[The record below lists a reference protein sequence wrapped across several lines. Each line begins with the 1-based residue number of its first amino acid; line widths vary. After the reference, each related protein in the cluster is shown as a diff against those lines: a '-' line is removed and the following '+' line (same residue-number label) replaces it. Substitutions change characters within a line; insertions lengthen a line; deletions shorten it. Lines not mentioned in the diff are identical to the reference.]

1 MWFKNLTLFR
11 FTEPFQLTAEEL
23 QQKLD
28 AMRFRPCG
36 SHEEF
41 SFGWTPPLGQST
53 DQLVHAANGFLMLC
67 GNKEEKVLPAAVV
80 NELLNE
86 RIQEAEDQQARRLR
100 KKERDA
106 IRDEILFELLPKAFS
121 FSRQTYAYIDP
132 KGGWLIVD
140 AASSKKA
147 EDLVSLLRKCL
158 GSLPVVPPVTR
169 QRPVDVMTEWL
180 TTGQAPK
187 DISIENECE
196 LRSPEEDGSLIRCKR
211 QDLSAPEIRNHL
223 DSGKQVIKLA
233 VSWADRLSFIV
244 DENLAV
250 KRLAFLDLI
259 QDQLADIETDDRAEQ
274 FDVEFSIMSLELAN
288 FLPRLLELFGGENET

>member
-11 FTEPFQLTAEEL
+11 FTEPFQLTAGEL

-53 DQLVHAANGFLMLC
+53 EPLVHAANGFLMIC

-80 NELLNE
+80 NELLTD
-86 RIQEAEDQQARRLR
+86 RIQEAEDQQARRLP

-132 KGGWLIVD
+132 QGGWLIVD

-169 QRPVDVMTEWL
+169 QRPIDVMTDWL
-180 TTGQAPK
+180 TTGQVPK
-187 DISIENECE
+187 DIIIENECE

-211 QDLSAPEIRNHL
+211 QDLSAPEIKNHL

-244 DENLAV
+244 DENLAI

>member
-1 MWFKNLTLFR
+1 MWFKNLALFR
-11 FTEPFQLTAEEL
+11 FTEPLQIDAAELE
-23 QQKLD
+23 QKLD

-41 SFGWTPPLGQST
+41 SFGWTPPLGQSAQ
-53 DQLVHAANGFLMLC
+53 QLVHAANGFLMIC
-67 GNKEEKVLPAAVV
+67 ANKEEKVLPPAVV
-80 NELLNE
+80 NELLQE
-86 RIQEAEDQQARRLR
+86 RIQEAETQQARRLP

-106 IRDEILFELLPKAFS
+106 LKDELLFELLPRAFS

-132 KGGWLIVD
+132 KSGWLIVD

-147 EDLVSLLRKCL
+147 EDLASLLRKCL
-158 GSLPVVPPVTR
+158 GSLPVTPPLTR
-169 QRPVDVMTEWL
+169 QRPVDVMTDWL
-180 TTGQAPK
+180 NTGQAPK

-196 LRSPEEDGSLIRCKR
+196 LRSPEEDGGLIRCKR
-211 QDLSAPEIRNHL
+211 QDLSAPEIKNHL
-223 DSGKQVIKLA
+223 DTGKQVIKLA

-244 DENLAV
+244 DENLAI

-274 FDVEFSIMSLELAN
+274 FDAEFSIMSLELAN
-288 FLPRLLELFGGENET
+288 FVPRLLELFGGENES